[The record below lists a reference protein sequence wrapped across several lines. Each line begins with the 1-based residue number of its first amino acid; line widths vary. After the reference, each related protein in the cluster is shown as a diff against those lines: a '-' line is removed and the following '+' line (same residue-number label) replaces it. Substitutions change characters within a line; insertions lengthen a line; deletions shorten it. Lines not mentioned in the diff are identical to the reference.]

1 MIHRQQLKRSIFE
14 IQFSFIFQATQ
25 NINTNAITNAVNVTV
40 TATGNFVD
48 NWGITSAI
56 NGLVEVPM
64 NFLKL
69 NT

>member
-48 NWGITSAI
+48 NWGITSDI
-56 NGLVEVPM
+56 NGLVEVPI

-69 NT
+69 NK